1 MKTYLMLSFVGVM
14 LFVFFGSYLL
24 ATGQSR
30 EDYLPFFKI
39 AVAGFI
45 FCVLLKLYIDFRK
58 KKDNRYVNEENK

>member
-58 KKDNRYVNEENK
+58 KKDNRSVNEENK